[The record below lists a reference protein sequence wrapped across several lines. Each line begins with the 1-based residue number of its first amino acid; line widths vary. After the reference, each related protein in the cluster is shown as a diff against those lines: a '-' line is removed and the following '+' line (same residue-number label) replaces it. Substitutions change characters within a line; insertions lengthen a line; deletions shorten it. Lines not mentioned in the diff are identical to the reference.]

1 MLLIITLKINLIF
14 FYKRLALLIIIPYF
28 IVLIKTKEI
37 KMNKWNMAIRTLKA
51 MKEINGDNVEITFT
65 NVTELGKDG
74 KETFTIKI
82 TTPNRKTKKK

>member
-1 MLLIITLKINLIF
+1 
-14 FYKRLALLIIIPYF
+14 
-28 IVLIKTKEI
+28 VLIKLKEN

-51 MKEINGDNVEITFT
+51 MKENNGDNVEITFT

-82 TTPNRKTKKK
+82 TTPNSKKNK